1 MTRQDHIIKWAVYAL
16 ALLPLCLVQQ
26 YVLGRWLFLGTAP
39 LLLPLAAI
47 AVGMLEG
54 PMAGSIYGMWV
65 GLAWFLCG
73 EWAIS
78 VLLMTLA
85 GLAAGVLASGG
96 LRRNFFGYALVA
108 LGLLMTGEVLRI
120 LMHLVRGL
128 SGPAA
133 LLPVIL
139 GEVASSL
146 VFSIPVYLLYRAV
159 WRRVGESRLA

>member
-1 MTRQDHIIKWAVYAL
+1 MTRQDHIIKWAVYVL

-26 YVLGRWLFLGTAP
+26 YVLGRWLSLGTAP

-47 AVGMLEG
+47 AVGMMEG
-54 PMAGSIYGMWV
+54 PMAGSLYGMWV

-85 GLAAGVLASGG
+85 GLAAGVLSSGG
-96 LRRNFFGYALVA
+96 LQRNFFGYLLVTA
-108 LGLLMTGEVLRI
+108 GLMAAGELLRV
-120 LMHLVRGL
+120 LMHLLRGV

-139 GEVASSL
+139 GELVSSL
-146 VFSIPVYLLYRAV
+146 IFAVPVYLLYRAV